1 MFKEK
6 ERPIKNVI
14 AYVRV
19 STDAQ
24 AGEDRFGVEAQ
35 REQITAFCAEKGYEI
50 LRWVEDLGESGA
62 KERPGFDS
70 IVYGEVWN
78 PPVEGVVV
86 AKNDRVARDVEVY
99 YYYKMLL
106 KKKEIKLISVAEDFG
121 DFGDVIS
128 SMLESFIVCV
138 AQMERDNITKRTSA
152 GRAVKSGRGGYSGGR
167 PPYGYRAVEGSLVV
181 IPEEADV
188 VRMIFSLRSEGAIYK
203 DIVSALEFNG
213 IKTRSGGDWQIS
225 SVKAILDNEQTYRG
239 MYRYGGK
246 DREWVRGTHEAIL
259 EES

>member
-6 ERPIKNVI
+6 ERPVKNVI

-86 AKNDRVARDVEVY
+86 AKNDRVARDVEIY

-106 KKKEIKLISVAEDFG
+106 KKLMKNTIK
-121 DFGDVIS
+121 
-128 SMLESFIVCV
+128 
-138 AQMERDNITKRTSA
+138 
-152 GRAVKSGRGGYSGGR
+152 
-167 PPYGYRAVEGSLVV
+167 
-181 IPEEADV
+181 
-188 VRMIFSLRSEGAIYK
+188 
-203 DIVSALEFNG
+203 
-213 IKTRSGGDWQIS
+213 
-225 SVKAILDNEQTYRG
+225 
-239 MYRYGGK
+239 
-246 DREWVRGTHEAIL
+246 
-259 EES
+259 